1 MMKKSTISILAVA
14 LMMGSMAMATPNR
27 GQRGSQPRGQAQTG
41 TLTGSQSATRTRART
56 YDGTCDGTQKGK
68 ANGQQKGAK
77 RGSGTGTPVLDGQG
91 PHGAGNG
98 RGQAQ
103 KPVN

>member
-14 LMMGSMAMATPNR
+14 LMMGSLAIAAPNR
-27 GQRGSQPRGQAQTG
+27 GRGSQPRGQAQTG
-41 TLTGSQSATRTRART
+41 TVSGSQSAIRSRART
-56 YDGTCDGTQKGK
+56 YDATCDGTQKGK

-77 RGSGTGTPVLDGQG
+77 RGSGTGTPILDGQG